1 MIDDKVSQIL
11 KLLDEKKIKYPNLTN
26 VWNQFI
32 SNQLQYLQQTLEQCD
47 KVFKN
52 IENNTDKDLK
62 QETILMLYLLKN
74 NYNLINND
82 M

>member
-47 KVFKN
+47 KVFTN

>member
-1 MIDDKVSQIL
+1 M
-11 KLLDEKKIKYPNLTN
+11 KKIKYPNLTN